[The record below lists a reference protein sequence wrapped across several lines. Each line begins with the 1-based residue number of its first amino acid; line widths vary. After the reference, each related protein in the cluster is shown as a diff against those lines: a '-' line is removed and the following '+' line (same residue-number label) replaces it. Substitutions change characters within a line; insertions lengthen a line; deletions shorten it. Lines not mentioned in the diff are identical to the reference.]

1 MLCKRDEAREERHPL
16 LEALDDCEYMHGRI
30 NIVRQRISEMREAK
44 DEEIYFYAGMEFLHL
59 DNYVR
64 RVGDRLKD
72 YVIKEGIE

>member
-1 MLCKRDEAREERHPL
+1 MPSKRDDTIGEKHPM